1 MIKALHAHIGVGK
14 LRINRDSANLVINK
28 LEDLILVILPHFDKY
43 PCRGG
48 KYISYRRQA
57 FRQVVLLMQNKGYKN
72 LRFLFRSPNKICDFI
87 THGFISIL
95 NIAYFT
101 HGTSY
106 RTLETKEE
114 IMKAIKKKFPKITSV
129 IPTYKVELKNN
140 TSTMLDPEYVGAPR
154 SC

>member
-28 LEDLILVILPHFDKY
+28 LEYLILVILPHFDKY

-48 KYISYRRQA
+48 KYISYRRQS
-57 FRQVVLLMQNKGYKN
+57 FRQVVLLMQNKE
-72 LRFLFRSPNKICDFI
+72 
-87 THGFISIL
+87 GFISIL

-114 IMKAIKKKFPKITSV
+114 IMKAIKKNF
-129 IPTYKVELKNN
+129 L
-140 TSTMLDPEYVGAPR
+140 R
-154 SC
+154 

>member
-72 LRFLFRSPNKICDFI
+72 LRRRAHSEAL
-87 THGFISIL
+87 
-95 NIAYFT
+95 
-101 HGTSY
+101 
-106 RTLETKEE
+106 
-114 IMKAIKKKFPKITSV
+114 IKSV
-129 IPTYKVELKNN
+129 IL
-140 TSTMLDPEYVGAPR
+140 
-154 SC
+154 